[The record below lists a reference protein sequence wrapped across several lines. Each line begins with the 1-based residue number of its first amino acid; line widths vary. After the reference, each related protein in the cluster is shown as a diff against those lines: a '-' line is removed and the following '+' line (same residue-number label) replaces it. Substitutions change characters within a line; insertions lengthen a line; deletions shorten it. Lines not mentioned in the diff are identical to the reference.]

1 MIKTGEE
8 KACIENS
15 YMEDIRHVS
24 NIRVKEC
31 DLLIKSMTC
40 YQPCSDYRKTLS
52 AMVQRVKESDVDS
65 SLYSKF
71 TPNINFSKSQLKSK
85 ASDYAQEIKL
95 LKQQAANL
103 LKKVKTVVEKESVEL
118 SPELEDAFCDIVAG
132 DNDDHPFDPDSPQ
145 SLLWQ
150 GQKNQTLLQKDD
162 RSRTMH
168 WHPVMIPWCLSIYLK
183 SPGILF
189 NSVVTVRLEHNIFWK
204 LVSNVF

>member
-1 MIKTGEE
+1 
-8 KACIENS
+8 
-15 YMEDIRHVS
+15 
-24 NIRVKEC
+24 
-31 DLLIKSMTC
+31 
-40 YQPCSDYRKTLS
+40 
-52 AMVQRVKESDVDS
+52 MVQRVKESDVDS

-118 SPELEDAFCDIVAG
+118 SPELEDAFCHIVAG

-145 SLLWQ
+145 ILLWQ
-150 GQKNQTLLQKDD
+150 GQKNQTLLQKND

-168 WHPVMIPWCLSIYLK
+168 WHPVMIRWCLSIYLK

-189 NSVVTVRLEHNIFWK
+189 KSVVTVRLEHNIFWK